1 MITILPM
8 YYAVI
13 TLLSLVLLK
22 NFEIITLPEIP
33 LTYGKWWAPS
43 LLTPESVSLQKQKSH
58 IQPSELFQRVKFY
71 FLNEN
76 KHVQNLIRFG
86 APYYAQIKETLFP
99 TFTVARKYLASA
111 SRPIAEQ
118 ISCLAPYYNLAVA
131 YVEPRYSTVK
141 ELLSKTATEVCVFS
155 TDVYDLFSSKLAHY
169 YSKYLEVHVSDV
181 LDGWKPVFDQFV
193 EQYETKVRP
202 FVDEH
207 IDTISVAA
215 AVLVVVLLPRA
226 VFRVFGFFMRSVAK
240 DAHELSQGVT
250 NMYKSS
256 SENLV
261 NKFGTPEFE
270 DMLGESGGIN
280 DGITDLG
287 EASSLRSTK
296 GTSGSN
302 NSTQR
307 RLGDIAR
314 RPAVNKQRRPS
325 NSSSSSSSGGSP
337 VSNSGRN
344 RTPLQKTQTVTS
356 QSASPTSAS
365 QPATPNKGGKSA
377 YEGNRAQEQRVAASF
392 STEESLNQIR
402 IGCEV
407 YEVTSDILSATT
419 QDLKSI
425 RHKKSKLFSLAPPL
439 LESVGSAEQ
448 SSASDEVDSLI
459 ESSNFDSV
467 PLSVRAESI
476 NRILNS
482 PLRMARSAASN
493 ASFKSGSPHR
503 LGIMPP
509 SLAFVSSSPSAAPAL
524 NHLNVYTNDQIENSA
539 SSVQYLSDISNGRIS
554 PSSPQSSVSNY
565 ARS

>member
-1 MITILPM
+1 MST
-8 YYAVI
+8 
-13 TLLSLVLLK
+13 
-22 NFEIITLPEIP
+22 
-33 LTYGKWWAPS
+33 GR
-43 LLTPESVSLQKQKSH
+43 VSAWNRAARSSERSRVQLF
-58 IQPSELFQRVKFY
+58 ELFQKVRLY

-76 KHVQNLIRFG
+76 KHVQNVIKLG
-86 APYYAQIKETLFP
+86 APYYAQIKATLFP
-99 TFTVARKYLASA
+99 AIAVARKHLVSA
-111 SRPIAEQ
+111 SRPVVEQ
-118 ISCLAPYYNLAVA
+118 VSRLAPYYNPIIA
-131 YVEPRYSTVK
+131 YFEPRYNTVK
-141 ELLSKTATEVCVFS
+141 ELLSKTATEIGAFS
-155 TDVYDLFSSKLAHY
+155 ADVYNLFSSKLAHY
-169 YSKYLEVHVSDV
+169 YSKYLEVHVSEL
-181 LDGWKPVFDQFV
+181 LDGWKPVFDQLI

-226 VFRVFGFFMRSVAK
+226 VFRIFGLFMRSVAR
-240 DAHELSQGVT
+240 DAHELNQGVA
-250 NMYKSS
+250 NMYKSN
-256 SENLV
+256 SEDLV

-280 DGITDLG
+280 DGITELG
-287 EASSLRSTK
+287 EPSSLRSTK
-296 GTSGSN
+296 STSGSN

-314 RPAVNKQRRPS
+314 RPAVNKQRRHS

-344 RTPLQKTQTVTS
+344 RTPLQNKQTVAS

-365 QPATPNKGGKSA
+365 QPTTPNKGGKSA
-377 YEGNRAQEQRVAASF
+377 YEGNRAQEQGVAASF
-392 STEESLNQIR
+392 SHEESLNQIR
-402 IGCEV
+402 IGCDV

-425 RHKKSKLFSLAPPL
+425 RHKKSNLLSLAPQL
-439 LESVGSAEQ
+439 LESVRSAEQ
-448 SSASDEVDSLI
+448 SSISDEVDSLI

-503 LGIMPP
+503 LGLIPP
-509 SLAFVSSSPSAAPAL
+509 SLAFVSSSPSAAPTL
-524 NHLNVYTNDQIENSA
+524 NHMNVYTNDQIENPA

-554 PSSPQSSVSNY
+554 PASPQSSDSNHVPL
-565 ARS
+565 

>member
-33 LTYGKWWAPS
+33 LTY
-43 LLTPESVSLQKQKSH
+43 ESVSPQKQKSGV
-58 IQPSELFQRVKFY
+58 QFYELFQKVRLY

-76 KHVQNLIRFG
+76 KHVQNVIKFG
-86 APYYAQIKETLFP
+86 APYYTQIKETLFP
-99 TFTVARKYLASA
+99 TIAVARKHLVSA
-111 SRPIAEQ
+111 SRPVVEQ
-118 ISCLAPYYNLAVA
+118 ISRLAPYYNLTVA
-131 YVEPRYSTVK
+131 YIEPRYKIVK
-141 ELLSKTATEVCVFS
+141 ELLSKTATEICAFS
-155 TDVYDLFSSKLAHY
+155 ADVYDLFSSKLTHY
-169 YSKYLEVHVSDV
+169 YSKYLEVHVSEL
-181 LDGWKPVFDQFV
+181 LDGWKPVFDQLA

-226 VFRVFGFFMRSVAK
+226 VFRIFGLFMKSVAK
-240 DAHELSQGVT
+240 DAHELNQGVT
-250 NMYKSS
+250 NMYKSN
-256 SENLV
+256 SEDLV

-280 DGITDLG
+280 DGITELG

-296 GTSGSN
+296 STSGSN

-314 RPAVNKQRRPS
+314 RPAVNKQRRHS

-337 VSNSGRN
+337 VRNSGRN
-344 RTPLQKTQTVTS
+344 RTPLQNKQTVKS
-356 QSASPTSAS
+356 QSASPTSTS
-365 QPATPNKGGKSA
+365 QPATPNKRGKSA
-377 YEGNRAQEQRVAASF
+377 YEGNRAQEQGVAASF
-392 STEESLNQIR
+392 SHEESLNQIR

-425 RHKKSKLFSLAPPL
+425 RQKNSKLFSLAPQL
-439 LESVGSAEQ
+439 VESVRSAEH
-448 SSASDEVDSLI
+448 SSISDEVDSLI
-459 ESSNFDSV
+459 ESNNFDSV

-524 NHLNVYTNDQIENSA
+524 NHVNVYTNDQIENPA

-554 PSSPQSSVSNY
+554 PSSPQSSDSNY
-565 ARS
+565 APL